1 MSPETWSALGITLK
15 VALATT
21 LLILPPGLLAA
32 LFLARRSFP
41 GKTLLETLF
50 ALPLV
55 LPPTAV
61 GYILLRTF
69 GRGGPLGRDTLG
81 FDPGILLTWRGAVIA
96 SAVMSFPLLVRTA
109 RVAFTEVDPRLEGM
123 ARTLGLGPIQVFFR
137 VTLPLAAKGLL
148 AGTILA
154 FSRALGEF
162 GATVIVAGSIP
173 GKTRTLSLAIYQN
186 IQLGKDAETMQ
197 LLFITVLLAFA
208 AVWTVEIL
216 TRRASAS
223 RSAAREGA
231 DA

>member
-1 MSPETWSALGITLK
+1 
-15 VALATT
+15 
-21 LLILPPGLLAA
+21 
-32 LFLARRSFP
+32 
-41 GKTLLETLF
+41 
-50 ALPLV
+50 
-55 LPPTAV
+55 
-61 GYILLRTF
+61 
-69 GRGGPLGRDTLG
+69 
-81 FDPGILLTWRGAVIA
+81 
-96 SAVMSFPLLVRTA
+96 
-109 RVAFTEVDPRLEGM
+109 M

-186 IQLGKDAETMQ
+186 IQLGKDTEAIR

-231 DA
+231 DG